1 MEAANHGELDIAV
14 DINEVA
20 LAGVGVVG
28 GIGCAPENVEGGS
41 HFGIVVAGNVDVDFV
56 VWTDN
61 CLKTVFKFDLAA
73 VVHILQVIYF
83 ARSNAGGRQ
92 KGKKEY
98 KEAYFGDTFHGFQIA
113 VFSVCICDINV
124 LNKSF
129 LSLHNN
135 KKKQKYKLFL
145 ICILFF

>member
-1 MEAANHGELDIAV
+1 MEVANHGELDIAV

-20 LAGVGVVG
+20 LVVVGVDVDVAG
-28 GIGCAPENVEGGS
+28 GIPENVEGGS

-73 VVHILQVIYF
+73 VVHILQVIYL

-98 KEAYFGDTFHGFQIA
+98 EEAYFGDTFHGF
-113 VFSVCICDINV
+113 
-124 LNKSF
+124 
-129 LSLHNN
+129 
-135 KKKQKYKLFL
+135 
-145 ICILFF
+145 